1 MFAEF
6 EYKPVLEDYNKD
18 GTLKIGA
25 ILKVLENSGNT
36 HSDKAG
42 DRILDGANNKKS
54 WVLTDWKISINK
66 YPVYGDKITA
76 KTWSQTVTQILNV
89 SRDFELYCNGEI
101 CAIGT
106 TRWIILDLDT
116 GRPCK
121 IEQDLISKY
130 GPESK
135 SVYTET
141 KLEKIPVPEDF
152 SAVKEIQIRRSD
164 IDFNDHV
171 HNLTY
176 LDYAMEVLPEDIYE
190 KQNFST
196 LRITYKSVVK
206 SGEKLVAKYKSV
218 DGANIVFIYNDKDE
232 LKTQI
237 LLK

>member
-1 MFAEF
+1 MQ
-6 EYKPVLEDYNKD
+6 
-18 GTLKIGA
+18 GTP
-25 ILKVLENSGNT
+25 E
-36 HSDKAG
+36 H
-42 DRILDGANNKKS
+42 
-54 WVLTDWKISINK
+54 
-66 YPVYGDKITA
+66 
-76 KTWSQTVTQILNV
+76 
-89 SRDFELYCNGEI
+89 
-101 CAIGT
+101 
-106 TRWIILDLDT
+106 
-116 GRPCK
+116 K